1 MRFKL
6 LAINTKMCSLTRI
19 FKNFNHC
26 FTVSKFEKREKLTTI
41 GGRFMKQT
49 ADPLPIAL
57 STHHVQ
63 FALFVEL
70 NFLTDFNKAE
80 NLQNFLYQ
88 DLLKISRVS
97 D

>member
-1 MRFKL
+1 
-6 LAINTKMCSLTRI
+6 
-19 FKNFNHC
+19 
-26 FTVSKFEKREKLTTI
+26 
-41 GGRFMKQT
+41 MKQR

-80 NLQNFLYQ
+80 NLQNFHYQ